1 MSLACFA
8 FSFTFWLEASQLKS
22 QHFAPASSI
31 AFLALVFTLPG
42 AGTIPKPND
51 RTLWLAIPDRV
62 IIIMSAREKA
72 LNVEFDRSC
81 TRYEAKV
88 KAIAIAILKVVEA
101 TSGRGAREEEEE
113 EEEEG
118 VGVGVLA
125 SKVGS
130 SNSQQLL
137 LCIGGTG

>member
-1 MSLACFA
+1 
-8 FSFTFWLEASQLKS
+8 
-22 QHFAPASSI
+22 
-31 AFLALVFTLPG
+31 
-42 AGTIPKPND
+42 
-51 RTLWLAIPDRV
+51 
-62 IIIMSAREKA
+62 MSAREKA

-101 TSGRGAREEEEE
+101 TSGRSKRQKEEAEE
-113 EEEEG
+113 

-130 SNSQQLL
+130 SNSHS
-137 LCIGGTG
+137 CYCCSA

>member
-1 MSLACFA
+1 
-8 FSFTFWLEASQLKS
+8 
-22 QHFAPASSI
+22 
-31 AFLALVFTLPG
+31 
-42 AGTIPKPND
+42 
-51 RTLWLAIPDRV
+51 
-62 IIIMSAREKA
+62 MSAREKA

-101 TSGRGAREEEEE
+101 TNGRGAREEEEE
-113 EEEEG
+113 EGVG

-130 SNSQQLL
+130 SNSHQLL

>member
-1 MSLACFA
+1 
-8 FSFTFWLEASQLKS
+8 
-22 QHFAPASSI
+22 
-31 AFLALVFTLPG
+31 
-42 AGTIPKPND
+42 
-51 RTLWLAIPDRV
+51 
-62 IIIMSAREKA
+62 MSAREKA

-101 TSGRGAREEEEE
+101 TSGRGAREEKKE

-137 LCIGGTG
+137 QLLLCIGGTG

>member
-1 MSLACFA
+1 
-8 FSFTFWLEASQLKS
+8 
-22 QHFAPASSI
+22 
-31 AFLALVFTLPG
+31 
-42 AGTIPKPND
+42 
-51 RTLWLAIPDRV
+51 
-62 IIIMSAREKA
+62 MSAREKA

-101 TSGRGAREEEEE
+101 TSGRGAKEE

-137 LCIGGTG
+137 QMLLCIGGTG